1 ISPRTRR
8 GAPHTRPRR
17 GDARERSA
25 SRKARERRTRDAV
38 VVSWRPLRGRP
49 GCEPAH
55 EPTGGVQLM
64 LLPFE
69 VNARDPGSG
78 ARAGTLVTAHGP
90 VLTPVFMAVGTR
102 ATVTGLDP
110 LDLEALR
117 AP

>member
-1 ISPRTRR
+1 
-8 GAPHTRPRR
+8 
-17 GDARERSA
+17 
-25 SRKARERRTRDAV
+25 
-38 VVSWRPLRGRP
+38 

-117 AP
+117 APVVLGNTYHLMLRPGAEAFRRVGGIHRFMGYS